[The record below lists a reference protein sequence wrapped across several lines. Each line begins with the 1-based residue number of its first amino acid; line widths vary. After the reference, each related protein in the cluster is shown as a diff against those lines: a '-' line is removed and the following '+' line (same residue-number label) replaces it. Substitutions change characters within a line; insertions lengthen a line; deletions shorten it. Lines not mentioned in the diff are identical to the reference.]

1 MKKQLGPT
9 DRMYPMPCPLVVGG
23 TMEGADALA
32 VAWIGTAGG
41 TPPSIGMALRKTR
54 RTLELIRE
62 NGDFTVNLG
71 PTSRA
76 AEVDLCGLV
85 SGHNVDKWELT
96 GLTLAPASV
105 VSAPLIAEFPYNLEC
120 RVTNEVELGE
130 YVFVIG
136 EVIESHAEE
145 SILEPDG
152 SKVDVGLLDPL
163 LYIPGSREYRGVG
176 PKLADAYSIGK
187 KFLPPKE

>member
-1 MKKQLGPT
+1 MKKRLGPT

-23 TMEGADALA
+23 TMEQADTLA

-41 TPPSIGMALRKTR
+41 TPPSIGMALRRTR

-62 NGDFTVNLG
+62 NGDFTVNIG

-76 AEVDLCGLV
+76 AEVDACGLV
-85 SGHNVDKWELT
+85 SGHTVDKWELT
-96 GLTLAPASV
+96 GLTLEPASV
-105 VSAPLIAEFPYNLEC
+105 VNAPLVAEFPYNLEC
-120 RVTNEVELGE
+120 RVTHEVEIGE

-136 EVIESHAEE
+136 GVVESHAEE
-145 SILEPDG
+145 SVLEPDG

-187 KFLPPKE
+187 RFLPGRE